1 MGIPL
6 TCGGYINADDFEG
19 FCLYLISLWLKALK
33 LLQMMFLDLVV
44 VCPVRVL
51 NKQCL
56 ISKGIAPSE
65 VMTGGYGSEYNN
77 KVLLCTLH

>member
-1 MGIPL
+1 MNKMRRKKSISR
-6 TCGGYINADDFEG
+6 
-19 FCLYLISLWLKALK
+19 SLWLKALK

-65 VMTGGYGSEYNN
+65 ITTGGYGSEY
-77 KVLLCTLH
+77 